1 MKNTIHLVR
10 HQVRTRLSQMNEFD
24 DLRSEIQYE
33 LSHEMFDEA
42 YTRVRG
48 NVRVRLGLAIYRRAC
63 ELERKWI

>member
-1 MKNTIHLVR
+1 
-10 HQVRTRLSQMNEFD
+10 MNEFD

>member
-1 MKNTIHLVR
+1 MKNTTHLVR
-10 HQVRTRLSQMNEFD
+10 HQVRTSLSQKNEFD
-24 DLRSEIQYE
+24 DLQRNIQYE